1 MCFLVYFLVSFF
13 LTRVMRAPEARGA
26 WRLLTAPYT
35 ESSLKLWRT
44 ESEAARSQALAARST
59 WVPRLA
65 WL

>member
-1 MCFLVYFLVSFF
+1 
-13 LTRVMRAPEARGA
+13 MRAPEARGA

-44 ESEAARSQALAARST
+44 ESEAVRSQALAARST